1 MRIRNCLPLL
11 LVLLLIQS
19 YTASADNNW
28 VSNAENP
35 NAFIE
40 NKGQFHTNNTMDEV
54 LYAYDNNGTMIYFTP
69 KGVVYRFIEVTPKSK
84 DEKEKERE
92 REREKSFK
100 TVEDWKAHEAEEHK
114 INYKVDYV
122 NFYWQFANPNVQI
135 IASEPTSDYHS
146 YTFEEKG
153 QYKNIN
159 YIKGFKKLTYKN
171 LYPNIDVEYVF
182 HPVDGIKYTLIL
194 HPGADVSKVKMKYN
208 TADLKNNGDLHV
220 STLFGNLV
228 EHAPLTFYADDKFS
242 VIGSRFVKD
251 GESIRFQLDNYDV
264 TKTVCID
271 PWVQTPT
278 LSNSNCVWE
287 CERDGSGNVYIIGG
301 DMPMRLRKYN
311 SAGTVQWTYNTPWDT
326 TDANGGW
333 LGTLATDLAGNSYV
347 TNGSSAELQK
357 INASGSMLYSVSGG
371 SIAEYWNI
379 TFNCDQTKLIVGGT
393 TGTFGLPPNLYG
405 AIFDINTSNGSVTS
419 TKIVGYGSTT
429 SFPPSIQEV
438 RSITSSRNAKYY
450 FLTLDTVGCIN
461 QNFSACSTAP
471 PLFKINSTYGLSYK
485 CENYRPDNGNAGI
498 KAIKA
503 NKNFVY
509 TQNGSTIHKRS
520 LASGAIIT
528 SASIPGGNTVSSGG
542 QNQLANAGID
552 IDSCGNVYVGSGNA
566 IIKYDANLTQ
576 LSSTSLPFK
585 VYDVAVNTGGDVI
598 VCGGTGTNSSTSR
611 TGYVQSINMTAC
623 DPIVLFCCDA
633 TVCPAG
639 PYCVTD
645 APTTLTPVVAGGT
658 WSGPGITNTS
668 TGVFDPSVAG
678 AGVHTIIYTLACGSD
693 SVTISVSNCVSL
705 TACQESNGDI
715 TATSGVAQY
724 TWSNQTTT
732 QNCSACFLGN
742 CGVPPG
748 CEVNVTAW
756 TSFAT
761 GTTVTPSGT
770 YPVKLL
776 DNNGDSLIITSL
788 SSLPSCPSSGCPA
801 LSTTASNI
809 VNVSCP
815 GLSDGSFNATVT
827 GGVSP
832 YDYTLNITGG
842 SVVSTFSNVTG
853 TQNFT
858 GLVAGDYTLY
868 SFDNNN
874 CPDTIEVTIT
884 EPSVGSITANAGP
897 DQTVCSNSAIL
908 AGNTPSSGVGTWT
921 VLTGTATINT
931 ASSPTTAIT
940 GVAVGTVTLVWTI
953 NDGCASASDTVSI
966 TNTGGGP
973 VISIS
978 SYSNISCN
986 SLNDGTAT
994 ATATGGTGTLT
1005 YAWNPS
1011 GGSASTA
1018 TNLQAGTYTVS
1029 VSDDGGCT
1037 GIETVTITEP
1047 DAITVNVVST
1057 PAGCD
1062 GGGSANAS
1070 AIGGTGTLVYGWS
1083 TGESGASITGLA
1095 TGSYTVAVAD
1105 SMGCTVSDVAT
1116 VIASSSSITA
1126 TISANDTIA
1135 FGQSIQLNS
1144 GGGTSS
1150 VWTPSSGLDC
1160 STCRNPVATPL
1171 ETTVYCVIV
1180 SDNGCSDTA
1189 CVTITVE
1196 EGNCE
1201 TNLYTGGAFYIP
1213 NAFTPN
1219 NDILNDYF
1227 KPFANCIK
1235 DYTFMIFDRWGEKLF
1250 ETTNLEQGW
1259 NGYYKGAVCRQDVY
1273 VYKIS
1278 FIDETK
1284 GNYHEYVGKFLLVK

>member
-1 MRIRNCLPLL
+1 MRTRNCFPFLL
-11 LVLLLIQS
+11 FFFLIQS
-19 YTASADNNW
+19 FTTSADNTW
-28 VSNAENP
+28 ASTAENP
-35 NAFIE
+35 KVFIE
-40 NKGQFHTNNTMDEV
+40 NKGQFYTNNLNDEV
-54 LYAYDNNGTMIYFTP
+54 LYAYDNSGTMIYFTP
-69 KGVVYRFIEVTPKSK
+69 KGLVYRLVEVTPKEK
-84 DEKEKERE
+84 GEKEKERE
-92 REREKSFK
+92 REREKKFT
-100 TVEDWKAHEAEEHK
+100 TVEEWKEHEAEEHK
-114 INYKVDYV
+114 RNYKIDYV
-122 NFYWQFANPNVQI
+122 NFYWENPNPNAQI
-135 IASEPTSDYHS
+135 IAEEPSADYHS

-153 QYKNIN
+153 ESKNIN
-159 YIKGFKKLTYKN
+159 YIKGFKKLVYKN

-182 HPVDGIKYTLIL
+182 HPVNGIKYTLIL
-194 HPGADVSKVKMKYN
+194 HPGADVSKVKMLYDDVK
-208 TADLKNNGDLHV
+208 LKNNGDLHV
-220 STLFGNLV
+220 ATVFGNIV
-228 EHAPLTFYADDKFS
+228 EHAPLTFYADNKSS
-242 VIGSRFVKD
+242 VIGSRFVKV
-251 GESIRFQLDNYDV
+251 GKSIQFQLENYDA
-264 TKTVCID
+264 TKTICID

-287 CERDGSGNVYIIGG
+287 CERDGAGNVYIIGG
-301 DMPMRLRKYN
+301 DMPMKLRKYN

-333 LGTLATDLAGNSYV
+333 LGTLATDLAGNSYI
-347 TNGSSAELQK
+347 TNGSSAALQK
-357 INASGSMLYSVSGG
+357 INSSGSMLYNVAGG

-393 TGTFGLPPNLYG
+393 TGTFGVPPNLYG

-450 FLTLDTVGCIN
+450 FLTLDTVGCVN
-461 QNFSACSTAP
+461 QNFSACTSAP

-503 NKNFVY
+503 NRNFVY

-520 LASGAIIT
+520 LANGSIIT
-528 SASIPGGNTVSSGG
+528 SATIPGGNTVNSGG
-542 QNQLANAGID
+542 QNQLGNAGID

-566 IIKYDANLTQ
+566 VIKYDANLTQ

-585 VYDVAVNTGGDVI
+585 VFDVAVSIGGDVI
-598 VCGGTGTNSSTSR
+598 VCGGTGTGSSATR
-611 TGYVQSINMTAC
+611 TGYVQSINMSAC
-623 DPIVLFCCDA
+623 DPMILYCCDA
-633 TVCPAG
+633 TVCPTG

-658 WSGPGITNTS
+658 WSGPGITNAS

-693 SVTISVSNCVSL
+693 SITVSVSNCVSL

-732 QNCSACFLGN
+732 QNCSACFFG
-742 CGVPPG
+742 CAAPPG
-748 CEVNVTAW
+748 CAVNVTAW
-756 TSFAT
+756 ASFAS
-761 GTTVTPSGT
+761 GTTITPSGT

-788 SSLPSCPSSGCPA
+788 SSLPNCPSNSCPV
-801 LSTTASNI
+801 LTTTASSI

-815 GLSDGSFNATVT
+815 GLSDGSFNAAVT

-858 GLVAGDYTLY
+858 SLAAGDYTLY

-884 EPSVGSITANAGP
+884 EPSGGIITATAGP

-908 AGNTPSSGVGTWT
+908 AANTPSSGVGTWT
-921 VLTGTATINT
+921 VLSGTATITT
-931 ASSPTTAIT
+931 ASSSTSAIT
-940 GVAVGTVTLVWTI
+940 GIAVGTVTLVWTI
-953 NDGCASASDTVSI
+953 NDGCATGSDTVSI

-973 VISIS
+973 VVSIS

-986 SLNDGTAT
+986 SLNDGTAA

-1005 YAWNPS
+1005 YAWTPS
-1011 GGSASTA
+1011 GGTAPTAS
-1018 TNLQAGTYTVS
+1018 NLQAGTYTVS
-1029 VSDDGGCT
+1029 VSDNGGCT

-1047 DAITVNVVST
+1047 AAITLNVVAT
-1057 PAGCD
+1057 TAGCA

-1070 AIGGTGTLVYGWS
+1070 ASGGTGTLVYTWS
-1083 TGESGASITGLA
+1083 NGENVASITGLA
-1095 TGSYTVAVAD
+1095 TGSYTVAVND

-1116 VIASSSSITA
+1116 VIASSGSITA

-1144 GGGTSS
+1144 GGGSSS
-1150 VWTPSSGLDC
+1150 VWTPSTGLDC

-1180 SDNGCSDTA
+1180 SDNGCADTA

-1235 DYTFMIFDRWGEKLF
+1235 DYTFTIFDRWGEKLF
-1250 ETTNLEQGW
+1250 ETTDLEQGW
-1259 NGYYKGAVCRQDVY
+1259 NGYYKGGVCRQDVY
-1273 VYKIS
+1273 VYKVS
-1278 FIDETK
+1278 FIDQTK
-1284 GNYHEYVGKFLLVK
+1284 GNYHEYIGKFLLVK